1 MRIGLDWRPTYAGR
15 GGIAVYVRELAS
27 AVARRFPDDRLHL
40 YGHQLRDR
48 AAVRAARSRSGPAPA
63 RLADAPLPSRLAEML
78 ARLGVGADR
87 LVGGC
92 DVFHLTDYAWLR
104 PTRAPL
110 TATVHDV
117 LFEELP
123 ACYRPEMRRGLRT
136 VTRAIVRH
144 AARIVVPSVRTKIA
158 LVERFRADAGRVDVV
173 PLAARR
179 LSPAEGAAEG
189 GGAGGGGPARVGAPS
204 ASGPAPGAPY
214 LLALGTLEPRK
225 NLARTLDAH
234 ACAVARGLDVDLVVA
249 GAVGW
254 RCEDVVSR
262 LRTAPRV
269 RWEERPDDARL
280 AGLLAGARALLYPS
294 LGEGFGLPVLE
305 GMAHGIPVVTS
316 AGTAC
321 ADVAE
326 GCALL
331 VDPYDVEAMADA
343 FRRVVEDRA
352 LAGALVARGRARA
365 ATFSWAR
372 TAEGTHAAWAR
383 AADDA
388 A

>member
-15 GGIAVYVRELAS
+15 GGIPVYVRELAAAIS
-27 AVARRFPDDRLHL
+27 SRFPTDRLHL
-40 YGHQLRDR
+40 YGYQLRDR
-48 AAVRAARSRSGPAPA
+48 ADVRAARARPRPAHA
-63 RLADAPLPSRLAEML
+63 RLGDAPLPSRVAEML
-78 ARLGVGADR
+78 ARLGFGADR
-87 LVGGC
+87 LVWGC

-104 PTRAPL
+104 PTQAPL
-110 TATVHDV
+110 TAIVHDV

-123 ACYRPEMRRGLRT
+123 ACYRPEMRRGLRA
-136 VTRAIVRH
+136 VTRAVVRH

-158 LVERFRADAGRVDVV
+158 LVERFRASADRVDVV
-173 PLAARR
+173 PLAARTLR
-179 LSPAEGAAEG
+179 AEP
-189 GGAGGGGPARVGAPS
+189 GPDAPPS
-204 ASGPAPGAPY
+204 AAGAPY
-214 LLALGTLEPRK
+214 VLAIGTLEPRK

-234 ACAVARGLDVDLVVA
+234 ARALARGLDVDLVVA

-254 RCEDVVSR
+254 RSDDVVAR
-262 LRTAPRV
+262 LRSTPRV

-326 GCALL
+326 GGALL

-343 FRRVVEDRA
+343 LRRVVEDRA
-352 LAGALVARGRARA
+352 LAAALVARGRARA
-365 ATFSWAR
+365 AAFSWER
-372 TAEGTHAAWAR
+372 TAEGTRAAWAG